1 MMHADTPWIKSHG
14 LLPFFPE
21 VVGKSPELVRTD
33 IQSSTGK
40 ADVENPVSFD
50 NFQGYSCQPGQQ
62 FRMIPVESSC
72 EITLN
77 KIKIFNELSLDK
89 FNQV

>member
-1 MMHADTPWIKSHG
+1 MHADTPWIPSHC

-21 VVGKSPELVRTD
+21 VVGKFPELVRAD

-40 ADVENPVSFD
+40 ANVHNPVSFD
-50 NFQGYSCQPGQQ
+50 DFKGDPSQPGQQ

-77 KIKIFNELSLDK
+77 TIKIFNGLL
-89 FNQV
+89 

>member
-1 MMHADTPWIKSHG
+1 MLLPMVHADTPWIPSHG

-21 VVGKSPELVRTD
+21 VVGKLPELVRTD

-40 ADVENPVSFD
+40 ANVKDPVSFD
-50 NFQGYSCQPGQQ
+50 NFQGNSSQPRQQ
-62 FRMIPVESSC
+62 FGVIPVESSC

-77 KIKIFNELSLDK
+77 TMKIFNELL
-89 FNQV
+89 